1 MQAASHGLWGFAR
14 KPNIGFGPPL
24 PLGGN
29 TTAKAHR
36 SIHIPSFLNHA
47 PSPKVLNAG
56 AAQRLLSQTRNILT
70 SFVAH
75 LTAPGLGT
83 VSPSFGR
90 GMHTAVGRT
99 AGFNARASIQ
109 QGFSFPARVSIG
121 RPLHGAPY
129 LPRAPVTPRSVM
141 QVGLGTARQFSTGRP
156 IFQHL
161 VENVPVAGRA
171 FYEADWEVKL
181 REEREMMVAKH
192 RKEKKAAKRTTSM
205 LKPRVQNIIASDIVN
220 EAPSATELDTYFP
233 LPEVANVTTYLLIP
247 LAPTPTS
254 RIPLSATITED
265 PFRFPLREIGR
276 MHTSYTQHR
285 TKVSSLFTRLDAGN
299 VWSKNVTC
307 SAYSHG
313 AAVGDGE
320 GVCTIL
326 KVEFVGWTK
335 AEVRS
340 VIGESGTGWC
350 VLEEVTSAIEE
361 DRDDTDSILSGMTSD
376 TGNDSIGFPPSQS
389 FVMPT
394 LDLSQ
399 TSGWS
404 SPPPEL
410 GRNLPSSIG
419 SDFDFAEWSDSDP
432 GSLVSSPRRSNS
444 PIFVDPPSEN
454 GYFGFSSDF
463 LRRRADTVRDE
474 SDPWEDVFS

>member
-1 MQAASHGLWGFAR
+1 MQAASHGLRGFSR

-24 PLGGN
+24 PLSGN
-29 TTAKAHR
+29 TTANTHR
-36 SIHIPSFLNHA
+36 SIHIPSFINHA
-47 PSPKVLNAG
+47 PSSKVPNVG
-56 AAQRLLSQTRNILT
+56 TAQRLLSQTRNLLT
-70 SFVAH
+70 RFVAH

-90 GMHTAVGRT
+90 GMHTTVGRT

-109 QGFSFPARVSIG
+109 QGFSFPARVSLG

-181 REEREMMVAKH
+181 RDEREMMIAKH
-192 RKEKKAAKRTTSM
+192 RKEKKAARKATSM
-205 LKPRVQNIIASDIVN
+205 LKPRVKNIIASDVVG
-220 EAPSATELDTYFP
+220 EAPLSTELDTYFP
-233 LPEVANVTTYLLIP
+233 LPKVANVTTYLLIP

-254 RIPLSATITED
+254 RAPLPSASTED
-265 PFRFPLREIGR
+265 PLRLPLHTIGR
-276 MHTSYTQHR
+276 MHASYTQHS

-313 AAVGDGE
+313 AAVGNGE

-340 VIGESGTGWC
+340 VIGETGTGWC
-350 VLEEVTSAIEE
+350 VLEEVTAVEM
-361 DRDDTDSILSGMTSD
+361 DHDDTDSILFGMTSD
-376 TGNDSIGFPPSQS
+376 TGNDSIALPPSQS

-410 GRNLPSSIG
+410 GRNLPPSIG
-419 SDFDFAEWSDSDP
+419 SDFDFVEWSDSDP
-432 GSLVSSPRRSNS
+432 GSLVSSPRRSSS
-444 PIFVDPPSEN
+444 PVFVDPPTEN

-463 LRRRADTVRDE
+463 LRRRADNIRDE
-474 SDPWEDVFS
+474 SDPWEDVFF